1 MTLKHP
7 FFISSRLLPA
17 VRVGEDTVSIEF
29 GKQSPDGRIH
39 YRVHIDFVDG
49 TEFVDESLRS
59 GVGGG
64 SLRDGMSSY
73 LSFLGAAA
81 ESYRNGSGENSD
93 LFPPHVVEWAHQ
105 HNGEISVVQFEI
117 EETEDCL
124 TN

>member
-1 MTLKHP
+1 MQLKHP

-17 VRVGEDTVSIEF
+17 VKVGEDVLSIEF
-29 GKQSPDGRIH
+29 GRLSPDGRIH
-39 YRVHIDFVDG
+39 YRVYVDFADG

-81 ESYRNGSGENSD
+81 ESYRSGSGENAD
-93 LFPPHVVEWAHQ
+93 LFPQHVVEWAHQ
-105 HNGEISVVQFEI
+105 HDGEISAAQMEI
-117 EETEDCL
+117 EETEDCI
-124 TN
+124 T

>member
-17 VRVGEDTVSIEF
+17 VKVGQDTVSIDF
-29 GKQSPDGRIH
+29 AGDGGDRRVR
-39 YRVHIDFVDG
+39 YRVCIDFADG
-49 TEFVDESLRS
+49 TEYVDESLRS

-73 LSFLGAAA
+73 LSFLLAAA
-81 ESYRNGSGENSD
+81 ESYRHGSVEDAGF
-93 LFPPHVVEWAHQ
+93 FPQHITEWAHQ
-105 HNGEISVVQFEI
+105 HDSEIGAVQFEI

-124 TN
+124 T